1 MYPCARVLAAIACLT
16 LIGAAKPLQS
26 NREILDAWLTSFNA
40 GDTASLTGFE
50 KRYLGDVEIAFAQD
64 SREETG
70 GFDLMKVETDDPLK
84 LTALVKERD
93 SKEQWE
99 ATLERKA
106 ADQPLL
112 SKLDY
117 KPLPM
122 SQTDAIAALDALAAR
137 LKAADKFSGMLL
149 VRKADADLYRK
160 AWGLADRAAGT
171 PVTPDTRFYFAS
183 QGKMFTAVAVLQ
195 LIEAGKMSFDDT
207 VGKFLPDYP
216 NADIARKV
224 TVRELLTHRGGTGD
238 IDLLQPQFAENR
250 AKVRSIAGIVAL
262 NGARAPDFEPGTKM
276 DYSNYG
282 FVLLGAMVEKA
293 SGEDY
298 YDYIDSHVFRPAGM
312 NSTSYPLRAETR
324 GIATAYT
331 MRSDKG
337 YVVMDASADGAK
349 LVNAIDLLPWRGT
362 PAGGGVSTADDE
374 ARFAAALN
382 DGRLIS
388 PAMLAQATSNQSEGW
403 YGYGFIVTG
412 SKDHPFWGH
421 GGGSM
426 GNSLVLDYYPTTG
439 TTFVCMSNRDP
450 PVCDRLALSYY
461 RRSPRAH

>member
-1 MYPCARVLAAIACLT
+1 MRYAPILAAMTCFVFL
-16 LIGAAKPLQS
+16 GAAKPAQT
-26 NREILDAWLTSFNA
+26 NREILGAWLASFNA
-40 GDTASLTGFE
+40 GDAASLTDFE
-50 KRYLGDVEIAFAQD
+50 KHYLGDSDIAFAQD

-70 GFDLMKVETDDPLK
+70 GFELVKVETDNALH
-84 LTALVKERD
+84 LTALVKEHD

-99 ATLERKA
+99 VTLERKA
-106 ADQPLL
+106 ADQSAL
-112 SKLDY
+112 SKLGY

-122 SQTDAIAALDALAAR
+122 SQADAIAALDALAAR
-137 LKAADKFSGMLL
+137 LQAADKFSGMLL
-149 VRKADADLYRK
+149 VRKGGSDLYRK
-160 AWGLADRAAGT
+160 AWGLADREAKV
-171 PVTPDTRFYFAS
+171 PVTQDTRFYFAS
-183 QGKMFTAVAVLQ
+183 QGKMFTAVAALQ
-195 LIEAGKMSFDDT
+195 LIEAHKMSFDDT

-238 IDLLQPQFAENR
+238 MDLLGPSDTKNR
-250 AKVRSIAGIVAL
+250 DRVRSIADIIAI

-282 FVLLGAMVEKA
+282 YVLLGAMIEKA

-298 YDYIDSHVFRPAGM
+298 YEYLDRHVFRPAGM
-312 NSTSYPLRAETR
+312 LSTGYPLREDTR

-337 YVVMDASADGAK
+337 YVVFDAPPDGAK
-349 LVNAIDLLPWRGT
+349 LVNGMDLLPWRGT

-374 ARFAAALN
+374 ARFAVALN
-382 DGRLIS
+382 EGRLIS

-412 SKDHPFWGH
+412 TKDYPFWGH
-421 GGGSM
+421 GGGAY
-426 GNSLVLDYYPTTG
+426 GNSLVFDYYPTTG
-439 TTFVCMSNRDP
+439 VTLVCMSNLDP

-461 RRSPRAH
+461 RRSPRAP